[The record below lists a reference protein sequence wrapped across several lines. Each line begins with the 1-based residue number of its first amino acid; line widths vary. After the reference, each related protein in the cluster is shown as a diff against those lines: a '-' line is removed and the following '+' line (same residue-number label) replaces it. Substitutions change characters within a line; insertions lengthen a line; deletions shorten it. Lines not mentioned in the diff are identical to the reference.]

1 MIRTKL
7 SYMVRLVLIVAAGWA
22 ILSPAAHAD
31 VDVFTA
37 KIIRVGID
45 PRFEG
50 PMVQLEDV
58 GGSPAWTGVRQFY
71 LSSILGNGGL
81 ATMLTAF
88 SLGENVFVRIAGTAE
103 SGSLVTIIFVNA
115 PAP

>member
-7 SYMVRLVLIVAAGWA
+7 SYMVRLVLMVMAGWA
-22 ILSPAAHAD
+22 MLTPAANAD

-88 SLGENVFVRIAGTAE
+88 SLGEHVFVRIAGTAE
-103 SGSLVTIIFVNA
+103 AGSLVTIIFVNA

>member
-1 MIRTKL
+1 MIGKKITQALRI
-7 SYMVRLVLIVAAGWA
+7 SVLVFASCFLF
-22 ILSPAAHAD
+22 SPAAHAE
-31 VDVFTA
+31 VDVVSA
-37 KIIRVGID
+37 SIVRIGID

-50 PMVQLEDV
+50 PMVQLTDD
-58 GGSPAWTGVRQFY
+58 SATPLWTGVRQFY
-71 LSSILGNGGL
+71 LSATLGNGGL

-88 SLGENVFVRIAGTAE
+88 SLGESVFVRIAGTGA

>member
-1 MIRTKL
+1 MSRKNI
-7 SYMVRLVLIVAAGWA
+7 SYMVRLIVMVAAGWA
-22 ILSPAAHAD
+22 FLTPAANAD

-58 GGSPAWTGVRQFY
+58 GASPVWTGVRQFY
-71 LSSILGNGGL
+71 LSEILGNGGL

-103 SGSLVTIIFVNA
+103 PGSLVTIIFVNA
-115 PAP
+115 PEP

>member
-1 MIRTKL
+1 MIRTKI
-7 SYMVRLVLIVAAGWA
+7 SYIVRLMVMVAAGWA
-22 ILSPAAHAD
+22 VLAPAANAD
-31 VDVFTA
+31 VDVFSA
-37 KIIRVGID
+37 KIERLGPD

-50 PMVQLEDV
+50 PMVQLTDV
-58 GGSPAWTGVRQFY
+58 GSSPAWTGVRQFY
-71 LSSILGNGGL
+71 LSSTLGNAGL

-88 SLGENVFVRIAGTAE
+88 SLGETVFVRIAGTAE

>member
-1 MIRTKL
+1 MIRTKI
-7 SYMVRLVLIVAAGWA
+7 SHIVRLMVMVAAGWA
-22 ILSPAAHAD
+22 VLAPAANAD
-31 VDVFTA
+31 IDVNSA
-37 KIIRVGID
+37 NIVRVGID

-50 PMVQLEDV
+50 PMVQLVDEAAN
-58 GGSPAWTGVRQFY
+58 PQWTGVRQFY
-71 LSSILGNGGL
+71 LSSVLGNGGL

-88 SLGENVFVRIAGTAE
+88 SLGENVFVRIAGTGQ

>member
-1 MIRTKL
+1 MIRKNV
-7 SYMVRLVLIVAAGWA
+7 SYMIRLIVMVMAGWA
-22 ILSPAAHAD
+22 FLAPAANAD
-31 VDVFTA
+31 VDVFNA
-37 KIIRVGID
+37 KVVRVGID

-71 LSSILGNGGL
+71 LSSTLGNGGL

-88 SLGENVFVRIAGTAE
+88 SLGENVFVRIAGTAT

>member
-1 MIRTKL
+1 MYSKKIIRTLWL
-7 SYMVRLVLIVAAGWA
+7 SLIVFSSST
-22 ILSPAAHAD
+22 LFSTAAHAD
-31 VDVFTA
+31 IDVFTA
-37 KIIRVGID
+37 KIVRLGID

-58 GGSPAWTGVRQFY
+58 GSSPQWSGVRQYY
-71 LSSILGNGGL
+71 LSSTLGNGGL

-88 SLGENVFVRIAGTAE
+88 SLGESVFVRIVGDGSE
-103 SGSLVTIIFVNA
+103 GSLVTIIFVNA